1 MVEEFRHI
9 VQEHHLAFSASAY
22 LSVALC
28 AFLITWMLRYRR
40 LFKGTMARDQRYR
53 ETIENLAEGF
63 YRSSIDGK
71 QLRANAALVR
81 LNGYDSEAELLTCVN
96 DIAKEWYVDSNR
108 RDEFKHLL
116 ERDGFVTDFVS
127 EIYRHK
133 TRERIW
139 ISENARIVFDSATGE
154 PAYYEGSVRE
164 ITAEIQVGREREK
177 LEKLSRNLP
186 GGLFQFVFNPDGS
199 YHVAYASEGFA
210 RLLGLT
216 GHYDEI
222 TPQRYM
228 PNIHKE
234 DRALY
239 LSRLQESAVKL
250 SHWSCEFRYFPKP
263 NRMIWLNVSAT
274 PERLEDGGIV
284 WHGHLSDI
292 TQRKQ
297 SERRIEKMAYVDAL
311 TQLPNRRM
319 FTDRLGRAIGDSRR
333 TREHGAVLFID
344 LDNFKALNDTHGHDV
359 GDELLRQVA
368 SRLSDS
374 VRAADLVSRFG
385 GDEFVILLERL
396 GNDNEEALARAAGA
410 ANKILR
416 EFVEPFDLSGVFHR
430 TTPSI
435 GVAVFDDQ
443 AEPADDILKSA
454 DLAMY
459 EAKKSGRNGYVLFD
473 PAGLR
478 RVSESFE
485 LQREL
490 SAAITQGQLQ
500 LYFQPQIDANRRI
513 VGAEALVRW
522 DHPRLGLLTPNAFV
536 PMAEKTGLIA
546 LINQWVLDQAVE
558 TLKRWR
564 DDPHLRDQR
573 LSVNLSVQQFRS
585 PSFATSFCQRVSE
598 AGIDGALLTLEL
610 TEHVMAYNPKQ
621 VAERMA
627 ELKEAGIKMSLD
639 DFGTGYSS
647 LSQLNQFPFDEVKI
661 DGAFISRLDESP
673 ANRTLVEAILGLAGA
688 FGLGTVAEHV
698 ASDAQLDFLN
708 KRGCTLFQGYY
719 FHHPLEEAEFRQR
732 VAAQHKA
739 GSVRQIA

>member
-1 MVEEFRHI
+1 MNAEFWHI
-9 VQEHHLAFSASAY
+9 VQDHHWALSASAF
-22 LSVALC
+22 LSLALS
-28 AFLITWMLRYRR
+28 AILVTWMLRYRR
-40 LFKGTMARDQRYR
+40 LFTGTMARGQRYK

-63 YRSSIDGK
+63 YRSSIEGK

-81 LNGYDSEAELLTCVN
+81 LNGYDNEEELLAAVN
-96 DIAKEWYVDSNR
+96 NIACEWYVDPNR
-108 RDEFKHLL
+108 REEFKQAL
-116 ERDGFVTDFVS
+116 ERDGFVTNFVS

-139 ISENARIVFDSATGE
+139 ISENARIVYDTDTGE

-164 ITAEIQVGREREK
+164 ITAEIEVGREREK

-186 GGLFQFVFNPDGS
+186 GGLFQFVLNSDGS
-199 YHVAYASEGFA
+199 YNVAYASDGFG
-210 RLLGLT
+210 RLLGLS
-216 GHYDEI
+216 GHYGQI
-222 TPQRYM
+222 TPQKYT
-228 PNIHKE
+228 PNIHKD
-234 DRALY
+234 DRAQY
-239 LSRLQESAVKL
+239 LTRLQSSAVKL
-250 SHWSCEFRYFPKP
+250 THWNCEFRYFPEPGK
-263 NRMIWLNVSAT
+263 MIWLNVSAT
-274 PERLEDGGIV
+274 PERQKCGAIV

-292 TQRKQ
+292 TERKQ
-297 SERRIEKMAYVDAL
+297 AERRIEKMAYVDAL

-333 TREHGAVLFID
+333 ESQHGAVLFID

-368 SRLSDS
+368 ARLSDS

-396 GNDNEEALARAAGA
+396 GDDHEDALARASGA

-416 EFVEPFDLSGVFHR
+416 EFVAPFDLSGVLHS

-435 GVAVFDDQ
+435 GVAVFDDS

-473 PAGLR
+473 PAGLK

-490 SAAITQGQLQ
+490 SSAIAQGQLQ
-500 LYFQPQIDANRRI
+500 LYYQPQIDAGRRI

-522 DHPRLGLLTPNAFV
+522 DHPRLGLLTPGAFV

-546 LINQWVLDQAVE
+546 LINEWVLDQAIQ
-558 TLKRWR
+558 TLERWR
-564 DDPHLRDQR
+564 DDPHLNRQR

-585 PSFATSFCQRVSE
+585 PNFATDFCTRIAESGV
-598 AGIDGALLTLEL
+598 DGGLLTLEL

-621 VAERMA
+621 VAGRMA
-627 ELKEAGIKMSLD
+627 ELKDAGIQMSLD

-661 DGAFISRLDESP
+661 DGAFISRLDERT

-688 FGLGTVAEHV
+688 FGLRTVAEHV
-698 ASDAQLDFLN
+698 SSEAQLAFLRQ
-708 KRGCTLFQGYY
+708 RGCNLFQGYFFY
-719 FHHPLEEAEFRQR
+719 EPLEEAQFRAR
-732 VAAQHKA
+732 VAEQTDD
-739 GSVRQIA
+739 GSSRQIA